1 MILSLEIEFLTGCC
15 RAARNPSS
23 ETPDW
28 PPQPDRIFSAL
39 VASWAARGANPD
51 EKAALE
57 WLERQP
63 PPVLRASR
71 HEVRTA
77 PDVFVPPNDFRASAS
92 RATYARVLPD
102 RRPRQPRRFPVARPH
117 DPVMHAVWDADS
129 TPDLPLLN
137 AIASDVTYLGH
148 STSLVRCRFLLG
160 EPDSR
165 HAPARPRNRVY
176 RGRLAELVQAHAE
189 RPVRPVIPSAAS
201 VFDPA
206 QERRASE
213 SAPLILEAIGD
224 VPDIRASALVCRQ
237 LRLALMSGYRRAFGA
252 DGVPE
257 SVSGH
262 ASDGG
267 PTQEPHLAIQPMAF
281 VGYRHGDGRVFGF
294 AVIPPRSSAI
304 LDSGAFRRAFAQI
317 AQYDEG
323 HERRVLTLDGPPLRG
338 PVKLSPAGDTPIRSL
353 SFGPYVLPSRVW
365 ASVTPVVLDRHLKR
379 RPEEEARDMIAVAC
393 ERAGLP
399 KPTTSRIR
407 VGKHSA
413 VVGAPPSR
421 PPSGA
426 PQWSRWRVPKPF
438 ASRPLVH
445 VVIDF
450 EDEVEGPVLLGAGRF
465 TGLGLFRGARLER

>member
-1 MILSLEIEFLTGCC
+1 MTLSLEIEFLTGCC

-23 ETPDW
+23 GVPDW

-39 VASWAARGANPD
+39 VAAWAARGGDPD
-51 EKAALE
+51 EQAALE
-57 WLERQP
+57 WLEGQP

-77 PDVFVPPNDFRASAS
+77 PDAFVPPNDFRASAS

-117 DPVMHAVWDADS
+117 DPVMHAVWDADA
-129 TPDLPLLN
+129 TAHLPLLN
-137 AIASDVTYLGH
+137 AIAKDVTYLGH
-148 STSLVRCRFLLG
+148 STSLVRCRFLRG
-160 EPDSR
+160 EPDSC

-201 VFDPA
+201 VFEPM
-206 QERRASE
+206 QERPARE

-252 DGVPE
+252 DRVPE

-262 ASDGG
+262 ASDGR
-267 PTQEPHLAIQPMAF
+267 PTKEPHVSIQPMAF
-281 VGYRHGDGRVFGF
+281 VGYRHGDGRVFGY

-304 LDSGAFRRAFAQI
+304 LDSKDFRRAFAQI
-317 AQYDEG
+317 VRFDEG
-323 HERRVLTLDGPPLRG
+323 LERRVLTLDGPPLPEPIR
-338 PVKLSPAGDTPIRSL
+338 LSPAGDTPIRSL
-353 SFGPYVLPSRVW
+353 SFDPYILPSSVW

-379 RPEEEARDMIAVAC
+379 RPEEEAREMIAVAC

-399 KPTTSRIR
+399 RPDSARIQ

-413 VVGAPPSR
+413 VAGTPASR

-426 PQWSRWRVPKPF
+426 PRWSRWRVPEPF
-438 ASRPLVH
+438 ASWPLVH
-445 VVIDF
+445 VAIDF
-450 EDEVEGPVLLGAGRF
+450 EREVEGPVLLGAGRF
-465 TGLGLFRGARLER
+465 AGLGLFRGTEI

>member
-1 MILSLEIEFLTGCC
+1 MTLSLEIEFLTGCC

-23 ETPDW
+23 EAPDW

-39 VASWAARGANPD
+39 VASWAARGADAD
-51 EKAALE
+51 EQAALE

-63 PPVLRASR
+63 PPVLHASR

-92 RATYARVLPD
+92 QATYAKVLPD

-117 DPVMHAVWDADS
+117 DPVMHAVWDPDS

-137 AIASDVTYLGH
+137 AIANDVTYLGH
-148 STSLVRCRFLLG
+148 STSLVRCRFMLG
-160 EPDSR
+160 ELSSS
-165 HAPARPRNRVY
+165 HAPARARSRIY

-189 RPVRPVIPSAAS
+189 RPLRPVIPSAAS
-201 VFDPA
+201 VFNPV
-206 QERRASE
+206 QERPTGTV
-213 SAPLILEAIGD
+213 APLILEAIDD

-262 ASDGG
+262 ASDGR
-267 PTQEPHLAIQPMAF
+267 PTKEPHLAIQPMAF
-281 VGYRHGDGRVFGF
+281 VGYRHSDGRVFGY

-304 LDSGAFRRAFAQI
+304 LDSKDFRRAFAQI
-317 AQYDEG
+317 TQYDEG
-323 HERRVLTLDGPPLRG
+323 LERRVLTLDGPPLRE

-353 SFGPYVLPSRVW
+353 SFDPYVLPSSVW
-365 ASVTPVVLDRHLKR
+365 GSVTPVVLDRHLKR
-379 RPEEEARDMIAVAC
+379 RPEEEAREMIAVAC
-393 ERAGLP
+393 DRAGLP
-399 KPTTSRIR
+399 RPDSARIH

-413 VVGAPPSR
+413 VGGAPPSR

-426 PQWSRWRVPKPF
+426 PRWSSWRVPEPF

-450 EDEVEGPVLLGAGRF
+450 ECEVEGPVLLGAGRF
-465 TGLGLFRGARLER
+465 AGLGLFRGTGT

>member
-1 MILSLEIEFLTGCC
+1 MTLSLEIEFLTGCC
-15 RAARNPSS
+15 RAARSPSS

-39 VASWAARGANPD
+39 VASWAARGAD
-51 EKAALE
+51 AHERAALE

-92 RATYARVLPD
+92 SATYARVLPA

-117 DPVMHAVWDADS
+117 DPVMHAVWVTDS
-129 TPDLPLLN
+129 TPHLALLD
-137 AIASDVTYLGH
+137 AIAKDVTYLGH

-160 EPDSR
+160 EPDSC
-165 HAPARPRNRVY
+165 HAPARPRDRVY

-189 RPVRPVIPSAAS
+189 RPVRPVIPSATS
-201 VFDPA
+201 VFDPV
-206 QERRASE
+206 QERRASA

-262 ASDGG
+262 ASDGR
-267 PTQEPHLAIQPMAF
+267 PTKEPHVSIQPMAF
-281 VGYRHGDGRVFGF
+281 VGYRHGDARVFGY
-294 AVIPPRSSAI
+294 AVIPPRSSTI
-304 LDSGAFRRAFAQI
+304 LDSGEFRRAFAQI

-338 PVKLSPAGDTPIRSL
+338 PVKLSPAGDTPKRSL
-353 SFGPYVLPSRVW
+353 SFEPYVRPSRVW

-379 RPEEEARDMIAVAC
+379 RPEDEARTMIAVAC

-399 KPTTSRIR
+399 RPDTSRIR

-426 PQWSRWRVPKPF
+426 PHWSNWRVPKPF

-450 EDEVEGPVLLGAGRF
+450 DSEVEGPVLLGAGRF
-465 TGLGLFRGARLER
+465 TGLGLFRGTRI